1 MRSSKLTV
9 AGLVLAFF
17 DTLSF
22 AQTVEEAEDGTIRI
36 KIDDPAV
43 HAVPAPVPQVAKV
56 AAPIITPAP
65 EVKDSVVN
73 GGSPG
78 DLTIAITN
86 SYGAPLSL
94 SFEVNAGAPAFVG
107 NPQPTSLPVAAETSY
122 AVPSG
127 WAGRVTV
134 GKINHC
140 DNSKIEGSFYGA
152 GNGDIDVSYVDGYS
166 APITCS
172 VGDVVVTG
180 CNMELFDQE
189 CAAPD
194 SVPEM
199 GPDGKPAVC
208 SNSARS
214 KDWGPASQFFSSC
227 AGAAYTFPKDDGA
240 NIGMISETLISCC
253 VGTSCPASPHQ
264 KAQKR
269 NVKSPRANAPSL
281 LPRSHRLREQLHGR
295 SPHGHKHH
303 A

>member
-1 MRSSKLTV
+1 MRSSKFTA

-17 DTLSF
+17 STPSF

-36 KIDDPAV
+36 KIDNP
-43 HAVPAPVPQVAKV
+43 AVPAAPVPVPQVAKV
-56 AAPIITPAP
+56 FAPAVSPAP
-65 EVKDSVVN
+65 DIKDSVVN

-94 SFEVNAGAPAFVG
+94 AFDNNAGAPAFVG

-127 WAGRVTV
+127 WAGRVVV
-134 GKINHC
+134 GKINHS

-166 APITCS
+166 VPISCS

-189 CAAPD
+189 CTAPD
-194 SVPEM
+194 SVGEM

-208 SNSARS
+208 SNGSRS

-227 AGAAYTFPKDDGA
+227 AGAAYTFPKDDTA
-240 NIGMISETLISCC
+240 NTGMISELQISCC

-264 KAQKR
+264 KSQKR
-269 NVKSPRANAPSL
+269 NVQSPRANAPSL
-281 LPRSHRLREQLHGR
+281 LPRSHKLREQLHGR
-295 SPHGHKHH
+295 SVHGHKYHI
-303 A
+303 